1 MEVNVT
7 RTEFESQNE
16 SVRAN
21 KDELITLNK
30 KMDIIIQKLMDI
42 ESHSF
47 TSTSRRSGDESIS
60 NADIKGVEQTHSE
73 ERIEMEEI
81 TQGQELG
88 VNIIAPLY
96 LLCDIATTYS
106 IT

>member
-88 VNIIAPLY
+88 VNIISRHF
-96 LLCDIATTYS
+96 TYFLM
-106 IT
+106 